1 MPHGGYHGVVKMGGK
16 TVQQGSPA
24 GAPVGQGGQYNPA
37 GYATE
42 MAGSPAPTQN
52 TQTAAQLQNQIEQ
65 QMSQIDDPRE
75 AYISAQANAGIL
87 SNLLEQEQQQNLA
100 NQVASSFAKGNVN
113 KSDFTGHAGDNT
125 FLGINLGST
134 PTAAATVINPITGEK
149 IVTNKVREG
158 MTSPEYAQYMS
169 GLYNLNPSLMTKTFP
184 AASGQFAKPSEV
196 SPTSRLDINTPIITD
211 KLENQFVNKPLE
223 KEIDTNIEAIK
234 QNKSKNKE
242 DSLNTYFDQINA
254 LANQGNLSSSDY
266 LVTQQLLRDILS
278 KYNYGN

>member
-24 GAPVGQGGQYNPA
+24 GSPVGQGGQYNPA

-125 FLGINLGST
+125 FLGIYRK
-134 PTAAATVINPITGEK
+134 TA
-149 IVTNKVREG
+149 
-158 MTSPEYAQYMS
+158 
-169 GLYNLNPSLMTKTFP
+169 F
-184 AASGQFAKPSEV
+184 
-196 SPTSRLDINTPIITD
+196 
-211 KLENQFVNKPLE
+211 
-223 KEIDTNIEAIK
+223 
-234 QNKSKNKE
+234 
-242 DSLNTYFDQINA
+242 
-254 LANQGNLSSSDY
+254 
-266 LVTQQLLRDILS
+266 
-278 KYNYGN
+278 